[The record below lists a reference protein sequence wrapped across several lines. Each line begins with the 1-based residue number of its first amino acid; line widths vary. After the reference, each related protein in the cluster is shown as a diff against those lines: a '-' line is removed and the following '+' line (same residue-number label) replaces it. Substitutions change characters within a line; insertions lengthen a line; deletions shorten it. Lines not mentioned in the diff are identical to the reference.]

1 MGTKISVH
9 PAFLIFFFYIVIIF
23 SNSVLNF
30 VQTKKMKSTSYPF
43 LSRFYSKPL
52 FFLQIS
58 PISLREK
65 KICQDRAISS
75 NDISMRI
82 FNQLQFIWS
91 HNIFNVNYPSINSTL
106 HWWCFSYLLLLDD
119 DDYDEHVSWKLRRMN
134 KKRVWTRELLSETPS
149 VKSFPGYVHFL
160 LIGILQPLL
169 LVCCEKKF
177 TCIWNLSYELVR
189 VCT

>member
-1 MGTKISVH
+1 MVISYTKGKYLEFLLLLLFFFLILSNSSLNFQIFEAINSSQNKRNLGTKISVH

-82 FNQLQFIWS
+82 FNQLQFI
-91 HNIFNVNYPSINSTL
+91 
-106 HWWCFSYLLLLDD
+106 
-119 DDYDEHVSWKLRRMN
+119 
-134 KKRVWTRELLSETPS
+134 
-149 VKSFPGYVHFL
+149 
-160 LIGILQPLL
+160 
-169 LVCCEKKF
+169 
-177 TCIWNLSYELVR
+177 
-189 VCT
+189 